1 MTMEIMP
8 AAEKPMAFRRPK
20 RCQAEATH
28 TLPGLPGGRRVMLS
42 GPAEN
47 RSEGRRP
54 AQDRLHPVSAAPN
67 EREMAS

>member
-1 MTMEIMP
+1 
-8 AAEKPMAFRRPK
+8 
-20 RCQAEATH
+20 
-28 TLPGLPGGRRVMLS
+28 MLS

-67 EREMAS
+67 EREMASFISYARADKPFVVRLERIDGPVGTDFGN